1 MSKGRERS
9 GPLLSQGWSWGVRR
23 GAHGACGRGIHPP
36 LPLYMPAPLPRMV
49 RQAPTNGPYLSFI
62 PCRRGVN
69 GVDPCFPTQ
78 GRSWSV
84 NSARNHSCESRNPS
98 PPSSIYARAPSRS
111 HGSTGSP
118 RTGLIFPFVLSLSKG
133 LNGVDP
139 CFRRGGRGVYAGAL
153 MERVGGPAPSP
164 PDVPPSFLRSLSSWK
179 RGAGI
184 HPFPRARRRPNRHSC
199 PRAGI
204 HPPHA
209 HPQIPANN
217 PQLTPI
223 HFLTCV
229 VEFPIGY
236 DCFDCSL
243 TKRPFGARCD
253 GALIHAELS
262 I

>member
-1 MSKGRERS
+1 MAPHS
-9 GPLLSQGWSWGVRR
+9 PRR
-23 GAHGACGRGIHPP
+23 PT
-36 LPLYMPAPLPRMV
+36 APLS
-49 RQAPTNGPYLSFI
+49 TI
-62 PCRRGVN
+62 PAKAG
-69 GVDPCFPTQ
+69 
-78 GRSWSV
+78 
-84 NSARNHSCESRNPS
+84 NPS
-98 PPSSIYARAPSRS
+98 PPSSIYARAPSVRMVRQAHHERALSFRS
-111 HGSTGSP
+111 SP
-118 RTGLIFPFVLSLSKG
+118 YQVRGACRRG

-153 MERVGGPAPSP
+153 MERERPRPTLP

-204 HPPHA
+204 HPSHA